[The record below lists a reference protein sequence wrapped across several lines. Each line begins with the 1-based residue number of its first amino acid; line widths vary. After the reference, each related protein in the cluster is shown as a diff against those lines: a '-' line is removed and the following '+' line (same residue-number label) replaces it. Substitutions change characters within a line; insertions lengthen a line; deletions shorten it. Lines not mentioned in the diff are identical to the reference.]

1 MAKTR
6 IKSDDN
12 SFKLLKA
19 VSENPRST
27 VKRILEIAGL
37 TGGWAGAFE
46 RMRLCGWLDRHEGRP
61 ATWSITELGL
71 KKIEE
76 AKSNGDR
83 YVHFGGKFTLPV
95 LAGHEKSK
103 EAAEAFLKILG
114 EVAQDE
120 EGFELAKSPTWNSL
134 PEEIRDLQ
142 DGVQQRKKEEAKIAE
157 LRRQGL
163 SRFIYPSSIEKYTW
177 FSHFSYFRKYHQSYT
192 TDDHFGLVLNGK
204 LTPRA
209 HELLKA
215 FEISQALKA

>member
-19 VSENPRST
+19 VAENPKST
-27 VKRILEIAGL
+27 VKRILEIAGIP
-37 TGGWAGAFE
+37 GGWASAFE
-46 RMRLCGWLDRHEGRP
+46 RMRQCGWLDRHEGRP
-61 ATWSITELGL
+61 STWSITELGL

-83 YVHFGGKFTLPV
+83 YVHFGKFTLPV

-120 EGFELAKSPTWNSL
+120 DRFELAKSPTWNSM
-134 PEEIRDLQ
+134 PEELKDLQ
-142 DGVQQRKKEEAKIAE
+142 DGVQQRKKEEAKAE
-157 LRRQGL
+157 ELKQQGL
-163 SRFIYPSSIEKYTW
+163 SHYIDFSNIEKYTW
-177 FSHFSYFRKYHQSYT
+177 FNHFRHFRKYHQEYA
-192 TDDHFGLVLNGK
+192 DDHFGLELNGK
-204 LTPRA
+204 LTPKA

-215 FEISQALKA
+215 FEIWQAVKA